1 MVAKRLGV
9 GAASPSATAGGASEN
24 VSEDWTKSIKKQ
36 ILNVGK
42 KRRHDNI
49 YGEDDND
56 DDNDA
61 DDGNSSSDEEEGR
74 TTAVKER
81 KKKKTT
87 VPVVSTDASPSLV
100 VQGDVTT
107 NDDTKSKKKKKKKG
121 KKERIQE
128 QQAEQDAAAAEST
141 KEGEVAAPSSDKEQT
156 TDVTNTTES
165 KKPNQ
170 KRKRPKVRSRQK
182 NIAKDTRAAN
192 DKPSHLVPGRDDY
205 AGRAMT
211 QTTRGKLG
219 LGKSKSSRRSKKSV
233 KLDDAFEKGEWVD
246 EDGLKE
252 EGKSPSKVDVAPDPV
267 DAKSPADNNND
278 VGESVEKQ
286 KESSKEENKLQMIG
300 DCIVDYEPSSS
311 TPAKKKKKK
320 DKKKKKYKNV

>member
-1 MVAKRLGV
+1 MAAKRSRLGV
-9 GAASPSATAGGASEN
+9 GAAASAGASEN

-36 ILNVGK
+36 ILSVGK

-49 YGEDDND
+49 YGEDDD
-56 DDNDA
+56 DDDA
-61 DDGNSSSDEEEGR
+61 ADNNHDNSSSDEEEGR

-81 KKKKTT
+81 KKKKT
-87 VPVVSTDASPSLV
+87 VPVSTDASSLI

-107 NDDTKSKKKKKKKG
+107 NDDTQSKKKKKKG

-128 QQAEQDAAAAEST
+128 KQAAQYAAVESTEGGEAAAPQSST
-141 KEGEVAAPSSDKEQT
+141 TPSDKEQT
-156 TDVTNTTES
+156 TEVTNTSES

-182 NIAKDTRAAN
+182 NIAKDNRKAN
-192 DKPSHLVPGRDDY
+192 EKPSHLVLGRDDY
-205 AGRAMT
+205 DGRPMT
-211 QTTRGKLG
+211 QRTREKLG
-219 LGKSKSSRRSKKSV
+219 LGKSKSSMKSKKTV
-233 KLDDAFEKGEWVD
+233 KLDNAFEKGEWVG

-252 EGKSPSKVDVAPDPV
+252 EGGKPESKVDATSGPG
-267 DAKSPADNNND
+267 AADTND
-278 VGESVEKQ
+278 EGESVEMQ
-286 KESSKEENKLQMIG
+286 MESSLEKIG

-311 TPAKKKKKK
+311 SSAKKKKKK